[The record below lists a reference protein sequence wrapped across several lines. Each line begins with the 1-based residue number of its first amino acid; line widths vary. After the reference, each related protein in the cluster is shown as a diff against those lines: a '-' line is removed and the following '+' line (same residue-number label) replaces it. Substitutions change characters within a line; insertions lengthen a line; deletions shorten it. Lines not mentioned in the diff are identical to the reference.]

1 MDEAAKKQVLRL
13 FSYGLYAVTARE
25 GDVIAAMTVNWA
37 TQVSFAPPMI
47 AVSMERESRTRAM
60 IMRTGQFA
68 LCVYAA
74 EQRELAG
81 LLGRHSAKAPDK
93 SALVAWEPGS
103 ATGCP
108 VIVGTLGALECRV
121 VVTIAAGDSILI
133 LAEVIEAHALHDGVP
148 LTMQAAGFKHAG

>member
-25 GDVIAAMTVNWA
+25 GEHAAAMTVNWV
-37 TQVSFAPPMI
+37 TQVSFAPPLI
-47 AVSMERESRTRAM
+47 AVSMERESRAGAM
-60 IMRTGQFA
+60 VIRTGVFA
-68 LCVYAA
+68 LCVFAA

-81 LLGRHSAKAPDK
+81 LLGRHSAKVPDK
-93 SALVAWEPGS
+93 FAAVAWSPGG

-108 VIVGTLGALECRV
+108 LIAETLGALECRV
-121 VVTIAAGDSILI
+121 TKTMQAGDSILI
-133 LAEVIEAHALHDGVP
+133 LADVIEAHTLRDGDP

>member
-25 GDVIAAMTVNWA
+25 GERVAAMTVNWV
-37 TQVSFAPPMI
+37 TQASFAPPVI
-47 AVSMERESRTRAM
+47 AVSMERESQTRAM
-60 IMRTGQFA
+60 VMRTGVFA

-81 LLGRHSAKAPDK
+81 LLGRHSARVPDK
-93 SALVAWEPGS
+93 CASVAWEPGG

-108 VIVGTLGALECRV
+108 LIAETLGALECRV
-121 VVTIAAGDSILI
+121 IQTMEAGDSVLV
-133 LAEVIEAHALHDGVP
+133 LAEVIAAHARHDGTP
-148 LTMQAAGFKHAG
+148 LTMQAAGFRHAG